1 MTKFNN
7 KMTKF
12 NNNIT
17 KRNLTKINLVNII

>member
-17 KRNLTKINLVNII
+17 KRNVIKINLVNII